1 MELNPKGSEGPH
13 FDVGLCY
20 SANELLAFPPLG
32 NLIRSGHRGLTKDG
46 SMEVFI
52 RNKAAVVQRQ
62 CRILSRDVRV
72 SCRKLLF

>member
-1 MELNPKGSEGPH
+1 MELNLEGVRRTH

-20 SANELLAFPPLG
+20 SANEVLAFPPLG
-32 NLIRSGHRGLTKDG
+32 NLIRSGHRGLTKGG

-52 RNKAAVVQRQ
+52 RNKAVVVQRQ

-72 SCRKLLF
+72 SCRTLLF